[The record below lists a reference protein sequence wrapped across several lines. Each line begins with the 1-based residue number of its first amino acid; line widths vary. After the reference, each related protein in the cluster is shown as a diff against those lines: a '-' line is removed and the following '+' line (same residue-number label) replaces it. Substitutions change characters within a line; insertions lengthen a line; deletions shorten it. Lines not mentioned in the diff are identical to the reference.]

1 MALTRATDK
10 IIGDSNGN
18 LNLSGIVTAS
28 SFVGSG
34 SGLTGVASTDNI
46 KTSTTAN
53 FTDGINVVGLITAT
67 SGINL
72 VGNDSNVG
80 SSIKLGNASGI
91 VTATTFSGSGANL
104 TSLPSAQLTGALPA
118 ISGAS
123 LTGVTAVG
131 LSTTASINTTGI
143 ITATTLN
150 YTGNQNLSHR
160 NIIING
166 AMLVAQRNTDVTSA
180 TAGYHTVDRI
190 QSENLNADEAPRRQ
204 QVDVS
209 SSSTPYTLGFRKAY
223 KLTNG
228 NQTSGAGA
236 DDIMNIRYKIE
247 GQDIATS
254 GWNYKSASSF
264 ITLQFWIKSSVSQNF
279 NMYLRT
285 RDGTNQTYA
294 FDTGTLSADTWTK
307 ITKTIPG
314 NSSIQLDNDNGE
326 GLQLNFGPFWGTDRT
341 NNNVTNEVWQSF
353 NSASRMKDNA
363 TTWYTTDNATLE
375 MTGLQLEVG
384 PVATPFEHRSYA
396 DELRRCQRYFFNL
409 TGNNNFRSGV
419 LGYANSSSE
428 FRGVVNFPV
437 PMRAAPT
444 FTGSATAMVV
454 DSADDSS
461 SFNVSTLSIANTP
474 TLLQAVLEASPGGMT
489 AGQCGQLEFRA
500 NNGFMNFDADL

>member
-34 SGLTGVASTDNI
+34 SNLTGVASTDNI

-91 VTATTFSGSGANL
+91 VTATTFSGSGASL
-104 TSLPSAQLTGALPA
+104 TNIPDSALSAVTASKLTGALPA

-166 AMLVAQRNTDVTSA
+166 AMLVAQRSTDVTDA

-228 NQTSGAGA
+228 NQTGGAGA
-236 DDIMNIRYKIE
+236 DDITNIRYKIE

-254 GWNYKSASSF
+254 GWNYTSSTSY

-279 NMYLRT
+279 QMYVRS
-285 RDGTNQTYA
+285 RDGTNQSYA

-307 ITKTIPG
+307 VIKTIPG
-314 NSSIQLDNDNGE
+314 NSNIQIDNDNGE
-326 GLQLNFGPFWGTDRT
+326 GFQLNFGPFWGTDRT
-341 NNNVTNEVWQSF
+341 NNSTTNEVWQAFS
-353 NSASRMKDNA
+353 SGTRMKDNT
-363 TTWYTTDNATLE
+363 TTWYTTNDATLE
-375 MTGLQLEVG
+375 LTGIQLEVG

-396 DELRRCQRYFFNL
+396 DELLRCKRYFQGYIQYGEYVAGG
-409 TGNNNFRSGV
+409 TGN
-419 LGYANSSSE
+419 LGLPYTA
-428 FRGVVNFPV
+428 FTV
-437 PMRAAPT
+437 PMRASPT
-444 FTGSATAMVV
+444 FVNTVEDKSSNWSFASMQVQGSVAEGYYAYAISYNTTNSNYGYMRRAGTA
-454 DSADDSS
+454 SAE
-461 SFNVSTLSIANTP
+461 L
-474 TLLQAVLEASPGGMT
+474 
-489 AGQCGQLEFRA
+489 
-500 NNGFMNFDADL
+500 